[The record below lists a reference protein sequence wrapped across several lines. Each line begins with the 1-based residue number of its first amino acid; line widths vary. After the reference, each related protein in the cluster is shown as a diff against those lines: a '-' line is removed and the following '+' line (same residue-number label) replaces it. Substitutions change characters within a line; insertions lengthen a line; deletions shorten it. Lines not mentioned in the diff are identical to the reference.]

1 MWTKTYS
8 ALKESKMS
16 LQVMPDPFDW
26 DALNRWVDEQALD
39 KTLLSQLR
47 DLAAREP
54 GVAQTALRAVGRA
67 LNSVLRI
74 GSYGKFVE
82 CPWNELVELYSE
94 QVIRSQRF
102 DASPEAA
109 KDSEALPYSGKAFT
123 TVLRQHSQN
132 PCTTVTVRR
141 RVEVIRGLCRP
152 EEPVLV
158 LGDDDFL
165 SIALAEA
172 GYRDIT
178 ALDIDASLIKR
189 LDDEATRRGVTI
201 QARVQDFLAPLPD
214 GLVRPYRVAVFD
226 PMCTVEGVRFFTEAA
241 LRLTGGCLETTFFLN
256 THLMS
261 LLRPGLAELKA
272 DLSAKGLEVTSF
284 YPAFNVYPVAPGTRR
299 LLRALLDVMNVLFIH
314 SPALRSKEAA
324 VRWFVSDAMLLHR
337 TATKDAAP

>member
-1 MWTKTYS
+1 
-8 ALKESKMS
+8 
-16 LQVMPDPFDW
+16 
-26 DALNRWVDEQALD
+26 
-39 KTLLSQLR
+39 
-47 DLAAREP
+47 
-54 GVAQTALRAVGRA
+54 

-94 QVIRSQRF
+94 QVVRSQRF

-109 KDSEALPYSGKAFT
+109 KASEALPFSGEAFT
-123 TVLRQHSQN
+123 TVLRRHSQN

-141 RVEVIRGLCRP
+141 RVEILRGLCRL

-165 SIALAEA
+165 SVALAEA
-172 GYRDIT
+172 GYGDVT
-178 ALDIDASLIKR
+178 ALDIDATLIRK
-189 LDDEATRRGVTI
+189 LNDEATRRGLTI
-201 QARVQDFLAPLPD
+201 KAQVQDFLAPLPD

-241 LRLTGGCLETTFFLN
+241 LRLTGDSPETTYFLN

-272 DLSAKGLEVTSF
+272 FLEDKDLEVSSF

-299 LLRALLDVMNVLFIH
+299 LLRLLLDLMNGLFFH
-314 SPALRSKEAA
+314 SPALRSETAA
-324 VRWFVSDAMLLHR
+324 VRWFVSDAM
-337 TATKDAAP
+337 